1 MPSTHIV
8 AHRYSCVALAG
19 VVTEYLRFG
28 QAEGGLGDVQQ
39 LDSMFKAL
47 NVGDALG
54 IPNLCL
60 GCHGQRATA
69 VLIGFSSERDD
80 VRLRPH

>member
-1 MPSTHIV
+1 M

-47 NVGDALG
+47 SVGYYALG

-60 GCHGQRATA
+60 GCHGQKATA

-80 VRLRPH
+80 VRLTGPH